1 MQEADRTTHGWA
13 LPASA
18 PSPQLKTRHILRKLR
33 YCPWRAGQRV
43 KTIQVLQ
50 TAKSEDEKDSMA

>member
-18 PSPQLKTRHILRKLR
+18 LSPRLKTRHILRKLR
-33 YCPWRAGQRV
+33 YCPWCAGRRV
-43 KTIQVLQ
+43 KAIQVLQ
-50 TAKSEDEKDSMA
+50 PRNRR